1 MNISLS
7 MFYRHVFLFLSD
19 VFSSISMESF
29 SYGFHF
35 VDLAFLQDFEHF
47 LVNFQK
53 AIETISIERFHNF

>member
-1 MNISLS
+1 
-7 MFYRHVFLFLSD
+7 
-19 VFSSISMESF
+19 MESF